1 MGYLYLGKTFW
12 LSELWDECRI
22 WFARTKDYRPVF
34 QHRGDKGLVIW
45 YDSVTREGKL
55 RWQDALNV
63 KNRCFFDACDGIFL
77 NYTWKPEKHLE
88 QSVIEAGERMKDVFV
103 GVDVFGRN
111 CFGGGGW
118 NTRAAVREATS
129 RGLSVAIFAQGRMF
143 VEILTLTCE

>member
-1 MGYLYLGKTFW
+1 MNAGFGLRGPRIID
-12 LSELWDECRI
+12 LSL
-22 WFARTKDYRPVF
+22 TSLK

-88 QSVIEAGERMKDVFV
+88 QSVIEAGERLKDVFV

-129 RGLSVAIFAQGRMF
+129 RGLSVAIFAQGRTF
-143 VEILTLTCE
+143 VEILTSTCE